1 MGCIPISLGEQCYWY
16 IVQGSAQTIF
26 SGGNLVSL
34 GVCIFA
40 MYLYTP
46 PQSRLPFC

>member
-1 MGCIPISLGEQCYWY
+1 MLIIIRDVRTGFC
-16 IVQGSAQTIF
+16 QTIF

>member
-1 MGCIPISLGEQCYWY
+1 MYVGIIYTIIRMY
-16 IVQGSAQTIF
+16 VHMQGSAQTIF

-34 GVCIFA
+34 GVGIFA

-46 PQSRLPFC
+46 PQFRLTFC